1 MRQRQGVAS
10 RAICSERFE
19 QPSSI
24 DPGVLVPRSWAAL
37 KLGALK
43 LSALIWVFC
52 AMAGFSAPALAQ
64 SSPANPADAYP
75 ARAVRVIVP
84 FAPGGALDTVAR
96 LMSQKLA
103 ERFGQPFVV
112 ENKPGAAN
120 IIGNDLVAKAVG
132 DGYTLLF
139 AAAPIALNSVLGIKT
154 PYDVQKDLT
163 PISLVASG
171 GSIIF
176 VHPSTPYR
184 TMQDI
189 VAAAKASPNGVLYA
203 TAGVGS
209 MPHLIGE
216 GWKVKSGANLN
227 HIGYKGS
234 SPAMQDAV
242 AGTVTV
248 LIDGYLPSGIQA
260 ESGKLRA
267 IAYAGPTRLALMPNV
282 PTTAEQGFPE
292 LVGGGFFGLMAPAA
306 TPKAIIDKLHTA
318 VQEITRNPEVRDR
331 LIKQGYEVHGSTPAE
346 YAAYI
351 RQMIERWTPVAKAA
365 NIKPE

>member
-1 MRQRQGVAS
+1 V
-10 RAICSERFE
+10 
-19 QPSSI
+19 
-24 DPGVLVPRSWAAL
+24 
-37 KLGALK
+37 
-43 LSALIWVFC
+43 
-52 AMAGFSAPALAQ
+52 
-64 SSPANPADAYP
+64 
-75 ARAVRVIVP
+75 VP

-96 LMSQKLA
+96 LVSQKLA
-103 ERFGQPFVV
+103 ERLGQPFVV

-120 IIGNDLVAKAVG
+120 MIGNDLVAKAAP

-139 AAAPIALNSVLGIKT
+139 AAAPIALNQALGIKT
-154 PYDVQKDLT
+154 PYDAQKDLA

-171 GSIIF
+171 GVLVL

-189 VAAAKASPNGVLYA
+189 VQAAKASPNGLNYA

-216 GWKVKSGANLN
+216 GWKVQTGANLV

-234 SPAMQDAV
+234 AQAMQDAV

-248 LIDGYLPSGIQA
+248 LLDGYIPSGAQVHA
-260 ESGKLRA
+260 GKLRA
-267 IAYAGPTRLALMPNV
+267 IAYGAPTRSALLPDV

-306 TPKAIIDKLHTA
+306 TPKAIIDKLHAT
-318 VQEITRNPEVRDR
+318 VREVTRQPDVRER
-331 LIKQGYEVHGSTPAE
+331 LIQQGYEVHGSTPAE

-351 RQMIERWTPVAKAA
+351 RREIERWTPVVKAA
-365 NIKPE
+365 GIKPE